1 MANPTIRPESKG
13 ELAVRRLHIHTLRS
27 LGHTQFLFKLGGG
40 CVADEG
46 PLWSYASVLL
56 RPALPS
62 QSQGRQLCRLR
73 RRHGL
78 ALPQA
83 LCFAHGNTPKLSSRE
98 FSSPSLV
105 PRTQKKSSQQR
116 KQIAQEEPERDHQ
129 ARRTGAEV
137 QRKGSGQVSG
147 WRVGFRWTLLAEV
160 PAGGAEQVSIVNPAV
175 HLNADR
181 EDLPSPAT
189 QIGSV
194 LNPNLQTLRRTGNL
208 VASAPPVWVTELPL
222 TLLHDKR

>member
-1 MANPTIRPESKG
+1 MLRYVIMANPTIRPESKG

-46 PLWSYASVLL
+46 PLWSYASVL

-105 PRTQKKSSQQR
+105 PHTQKKSSQQR

-137 QRKGSGQVSG
+137 YGRKQNKTKQAH
-147 WRVGFRWTLLAEV
+147 VGD
-160 PAGGAEQVSIVNPAV
+160 SIIPGK
-175 HLNADR
+175 
-181 EDLPSPAT
+181 
-189 QIGSV
+189 Q
-194 LNPNLQTLRRTGNL
+194 
-208 VASAPPVWVTELPL
+208 
-222 TLLHDKR
+222 